1 MANRLAARVGASNR
15 YGLISGPTGAD
26 LLLLISCTNINLTNK
41 SEHLGVVCHGSYV
54 YYPWRNQG
62 VFLSVPIDGSMDSGR
77 ESDIAETI
85 FDTFVQNTSDENLAK
100 WAALEK
106 GFINATIHEHPEGI
120 K

>member
-1 MANRLAARVGASNR
+1 
-15 YGLISGPTGAD
+15 
-26 LLLLISCTNINLTNK
+26 
-41 SEHLGVVCHGSYV
+41 
-54 YYPWRNQG
+54 
-62 VFLSVPIDGSMDSGR
+62 MDSGR